1 MKYVK
6 QMAIIGGITFAGEL
20 LKFFLPFPVPD
31 SVYGMILLF
40 VCLCTKV
47 VKEEQIKETADFLLL
62 IMPVMFTGPCV
73 GIIENY
79 GYIADSLWQFAL
91 IVVLSTI
98 IIMVVTGLVTQFA
111 MKLQQKGG
119 HADE

>member
-20 LKFFLPFPVPD
+20 LKFFLPFPVPA
-31 SVYGMILLF
+31 SVYGTILLF